1 MELHGL
7 GDNLVEIAKTKVTIE
22 IQPWFPSS
30 FSFEVEAL
38 VLPALA
44 SVHLHSSFFYNKHVW
59 KNFELA
65 DPNYYKNE
73 RIDMVLGGDVYVE
86 ILKNC
91 IHKKNG
97 MLGQNT
103 KLGLMLSGPLTV
115 RAPVAKKGV
124 NVTTE
129 IERFWETEELE
140 IDMVANDDNKCLE
153 MYAATTKRN
162 AAGRFIVQIPFKE
175 DKTLGGSYKQA
186 AARLIS
192 LEKRLSKDSAMK
204 NEYARIMEEYI
215 TLGHMKQVKQIHS
228 GKYYLPHQA
237 VIREDSLTTKVRVVF
252 DASAVTTNGR
262 SLNDVMYVGPRL
274 QRDVFDILVNFR
286 LKKYVISSDVDKMY
300 RQILV
305 DEGSQQYQLVL
316 WRKDMKNEIKEYQL
330 TTVTFGT
337 ASAPFLA
344 VRTLMEIAKECSNMQ
359 VQKIIEEDFYMDDI
373 LTGADPIEECLQLR
387 QIISQHLDRYLR
399 KWCSNNELIIKSSN
413 EDKENEICN

>member
-44 SVHLHSSFFYNKHVW
+44 SVHLHSSFFHNKHVW

-204 NEYARIMEEYI
+204 NEYARIMEEYQS
-215 TLGHMKQVKQIHS
+215 THLM
-228 GKYYLPHQA
+228 
-237 VIREDSLTTKVRVVF
+237 
-252 DASAVTTNGR
+252 
-262 SLNDVMYVGPRL
+262 L
-274 QRDVFDILVNFR
+274 QR
-286 LKKYVISSDVDKMY
+286 
-300 RQILV
+300 
-305 DEGSQQYQLVL
+305 
-316 WRKDMKNEIKEYQL
+316 KD
-330 TTVTFGT
+330 
-337 ASAPFLA
+337 
-344 VRTLMEIAKECSNMQ
+344 
-359 VQKIIEEDFYMDDI
+359 
-373 LTGADPIEECLQLR
+373 
-387 QIISQHLDRYLR
+387 
-399 KWCSNNELIIKSSN
+399 
-413 EDKENEICN
+413 